1 MNRRQ
6 FNQLACLTATVP
18 LLNACTPA
26 ASAVKPKPAS
36 RLDARQA
43 KEQSLKA
50 HQTFMA
56 DKNVKMHGKEQIAM
70 LMYPGFTALDLIGPH
85 YLFTSMMGADV
96 YLLSANDDLQP
107 IKCDNGLQ
115 LLPSHTHSQ
124 CPEHLDLLFLPGS
137 ATGVLKALQN
147 TQFIEFIR
155 QKAKTSR
162 YLTSVCTGSLLLG
175 KAGLLQGKR
184 ATSHWVAVDLL
195 AKVGAIPTH
204 ERVVWDG
211 NVITGAGVTA
221 GIDFA
226 LQIVAL
232 LRGKTYAEAL
242 QLQIEYAPQPPFS
255 SGTPEQ
261 ASALVKESLQGMF
274 APLLVELEQ
283 AL

>member
-26 ASAVKPKPAS
+26 ASAVKPTPAS

-124 CPEHLDLLFLPGS
+124 CPEQLDLLFLPGS
-137 ATGVLKALQN
+137 ATGVLKALKN
-147 TQFIEFIR
+147 APFIEFIR

-195 AKVGAIPTH
+195 AKVGAIPMH
-204 ERVVWDG
+204 ERVVWDC